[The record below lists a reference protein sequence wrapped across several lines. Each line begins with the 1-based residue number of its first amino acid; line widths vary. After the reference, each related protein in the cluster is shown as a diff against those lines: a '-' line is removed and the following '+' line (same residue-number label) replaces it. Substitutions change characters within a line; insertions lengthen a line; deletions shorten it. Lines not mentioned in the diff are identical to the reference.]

1 MELSQ
6 LFKVQEIVEAHIKSI
21 SSMEEDLLGISNIF
35 ELRFLALQVK
45 TSEIANLTKCYKYSR
60 IKENIQR
67 DKLFTR
73 YLEAMGFLLSI
84 GNVHSFNFIEL
95 EAVYTHQKE
104 DSIIKIF
111 SSIFDDITALKYSL
125 QQDDFYSS
133 LTAYI
138 RLFARYLHLAEE
150 LGINLEEIYD
160 YYLNRYTIKK

>member
-1 MELSQ
+1 MELNQ
-6 LFKVQEIVEAHIKSI
+6 LFKVQEAVEAHIKSI
-21 SSMEEDLLGISNIF
+21 SSIDEDLLGIDNIF

-60 IKENIQR
+60 VKENLQM

-73 YLEAMGFLLSI
+73 YLEALGFLLSI

-95 EAVYTHQKE
+95 EAVYSHHKE

-111 SSIFDDITALKYSL
+111 SKIFDDITALKYSL

-133 LTAYI
+133 LTNYI
-138 RLFARYLHLAEE
+138 RLFALYLQLAEE
-150 LGINLEEIYD
+150 LEINFEEIYD
-160 YYLNRYTIKK
+160 YYLNRYSIK